1 MAIAQAV
8 PVPVAGWVQP
18 HIQLRAQL
26 NKQRAQEPHTPLE
39 ATRKQEQ
46 RQEQLELAR
55 SSRPAEEQQVLARSS
70 TPAEEQQV
78 LARRSTPAAE
88 RQARN
93 LKFVAE
99 LRAPVQEHNSKLAGV
114 LLARSWKLPVLWRR
128 VCSYPPV
135 ELVLELVWVVELQ
148 TQLPTLTW

>member
-46 RQEQLELAR
+46 RQEQLE
-55 SSRPAEEQQVLARSS
+55 LARSS

-135 ELVLELVWVVELQ
+135 ELVLELVLVVELQ